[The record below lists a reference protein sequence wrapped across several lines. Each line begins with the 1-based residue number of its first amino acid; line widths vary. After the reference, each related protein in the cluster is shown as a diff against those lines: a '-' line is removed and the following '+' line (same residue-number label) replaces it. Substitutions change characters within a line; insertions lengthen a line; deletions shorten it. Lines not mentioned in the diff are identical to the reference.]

1 MMKKLLCVL
10 AAFLMLCT
18 VALAETDL
26 ELGGFTASTLTGDT
40 FVLTD
45 HAGEVVFMNFWA
57 TWCGPCTFELPAIDH
72 LSTEYADA
80 EDVTIV
86 TINCGE
92 DPDLLQSFM
101 DYYGYGFT
109 TVLDSTYDIGNN
121 YGVASIPMTIL
132 FDKTGSIG
140 NVFVG
145 VNTSLGLDGVYQ
157 YYHDAIE
164 ELR

>member
-1 MMKKLLCVL
+1 MKKLLCVL
-10 AAFLMLCT
+10 AALLMFCT
-18 VALAETDL
+18 FASAETYL
-26 ELGGFTASTLTGDT
+26 ELGSFTAPTLTSET

-45 HAGEVVFMNFWA
+45 HTGEVVFVNFWA
-57 TWCGPCTFELPAIDH
+57 TWCGPCTFELPAIDR

-80 EDVTIV
+80 QDVTIV

-92 DPDLLQSFM
+92 DTSLLQAFM
-101 DYYGYGFT
+101 EEYGYSFT
-109 TVLDSTYDIGNN
+109 TVLDTTYEIGNN
-121 YGVASIPMTIL
+121 YGVSSIPMTIL
-132 FDKTGSIG
+132 FDKTGDIG

-145 VNTSLGLDGVYQ
+145 VNTSLGVDGVYQ